1 MATLVPLNLSFLSK
15 GDPTGLAKRT
25 SLMPF
30 SQINKHF
37 YLHKTGCP
45 YALILW
51 GLAALLLLSGCA
63 PSGAISSSTPEASQT
78 PPPATATL
86 FLPASATQTVPPLA
100 PLATTATPLPA
111 VQRVLIITVDGLRPD
126 AIALAPMPNLLALM
140 ETGAYSLTAQT
151 TYPSATLPSHT
162 SMLTGMCP
170 DKHGV
175 DWNDY
180 IPEKG
185 FANGPSI
192 FDLAHDAGLKTVM
205 VVSKKKLRQIA
216 VEESTDVFVYVN
228 DRDSVVAERAAPIIA
243 EGFDL
248 MFIHLSLVDML
259 GHEYGWMSPNY
270 LIGAFRADEA
280 IGMILTALDEAGL
293 REGTLIIVTADHGG
307 HETSHGGRSPAET
320 TIPWVLTEASLSPR
334 GAIQRPIS
342 VTDTAAT
349 IAYALN
355 LSIPANWDGIP
366 VHEAFGEN
374 PQTRV
379 ELPCQ

>member
-1 MATLVPLNLSFLSK
+1 MK
-15 GDPTGLAKRT
+15 K
-25 SLMPF
+25 
-30 SQINKHF
+30 
-37 YLHKTGCP
+37 Y
-45 YALILW
+45 ILW

-63 PSGAISSSTPEASQT
+63 PSGAITSPTPDASQT
-78 PPPATATL
+78 LPPATATP
-86 FLPASATQTVPPLA
+86 FLPALATQTSLPLA
-100 PLATTATPLPA
+100 PLAATSTPLPII
-111 VQRVLIITVDGLRPD
+111 QRVLIITVDGLRPD

-151 TYPSATLPSHT
+151 TYPSATLPSHA

-180 IPEKG
+180 IPENG
-185 FANGPSI
+185 FANGPTI
-192 FDLAHDAGLKTVM
+192 FNLAHDAGLKTVM
-205 VVSKKKLRQIA
+205 VVSKEKLRQIA

-280 IGMILTALDEAGL
+280 IGMILTALDEACL

-307 HETSHGGRSPAET
+307 EGTSHGGRSPAET
-320 TIPWVLTEASLSPR
+320 TIPWVLTEASLNLR
-334 GAIQRPIS
+334 GIIQRPIS

-349 IAYALN
+349 IVYALN
-355 LSIPANWDGIP
+355 LPIPANWDGIP
-366 VHEAFGEN
+366 VYEAFGETPPN
-374 PQTRV
+374 RV
-379 ELPCQ
+379 ELPCR